1 MMFIMVASIIGT
13 IVVAILSVMTLT
25 QGYGFKHTIDPPV
38 NNQEET
44 DRTENEDIKKESF

>member
-13 IVVAILSVMTLT
+13 IVVAILSVLTLT

-38 NNQEET
+38 NTKEEI
-44 DRTENEDIKKESF
+44 DSTEREE